1 MRNLTENEVNRVQRA
16 VGDWISRSCYRA
28 SDRQKVLDRV
38 FKQWYK
44 QHNYSGNYAVSTF
57 LACSKKYDNHAW
69 LREMVCH
76 GIDLN
81 DMSRM
86 DIDF

>member
-16 VGDWISRSCYRA
+16 VGDWISRSCYQA

-69 LREMVCH
+69 LQQMVCH
-76 GIDLN
+76 VIDLN
-81 DMSRM
+81 DMSGM

>member
-28 SDRQKVLDRV
+28 SDRQTVLDRV

-69 LREMVCH
+69 LQQMVCH

-81 DMSRM
+81 DMSGM

>member
-38 FKQWYK
+38 IKQWYK

-69 LREMVCH
+69 LQQMVCH

-81 DMSRM
+81 DMSGM

>member
-28 SDRQKVLDRV
+28 SDRQKVLNRE

-69 LREMVCH
+69 LQQMVCH

-81 DMSRM
+81 DMSGM